1 MLVIQ
6 TKHSRLSS
14 TPAVAPMRCL
24 QGSQV
29 LQFAV
34 IDQECHLTWRASSR
48 LFSRRCG
55 PQRQDKG
62 NAQAWFK
69 AALVYVSICFR
80 VPTPGVVDPF
90 MARAILSACGGGGRR
105 RPVLEDRLPWEGGG
119 GSYER
124 DNLRKD
130 NPYTSPQVGYYNIP
144 DRVLAFLSVASQS
157 SLFGHR
163 IIV

>member
-1 MLVIQ
+1 MCRAYALPARIS
-6 TKHSRLSS
+6 SR
-14 TPAVAPMRCL
+14 
-24 QGSQV
+24 V
-29 LQFAV
+29 LQVAV

-90 MARAILSACGGGGRR
+90 MARAIPSACGGGGRR

-130 NPYTSPQVGYYNIP
+130 NPYI
-144 DRVLAFLSVASQS
+144 
-157 SLFGHR
+157 
-163 IIV
+163 

>member
-1 MLVIQ
+1 
-6 TKHSRLSS
+6 
-14 TPAVAPMRCL
+14 MRCL

-62 NAQAWFK
+62 NARAWFK

-90 MARAILSACGGGGRR
+90 MARAIPSACGGGGRR

-119 GSYER
+119 GSYPVTVLVPETE
-124 DNLRKD
+124 LRSRCEGVGTLLWRSSSALSIAEGTRGSLWIVS
-130 NPYTSPQVGYYNIP
+130 TSP
-144 DRVLAFLSVASQS
+144 LKLVAV
-157 SLFGHR
+157 R
-163 IIV
+163 EP

>member
-1 MLVIQ
+1 
-6 TKHSRLSS
+6 
-14 TPAVAPMRCL
+14 MRCL

-90 MARAILSACGGGGRR
+90 MARAIPSACGGGGRR

-124 DNLRKD
+124 DILRKD
-130 NPYTSPQVGYYNIP
+130 NPYLLYKLQLSELRHSLCTTLHPDESCGLLTSGLVPRGQE
-144 DRVLAFLSVASQS
+144 DVLAL
-157 SLFGHR
+157 
-163 IIV
+163 